1 MPALSLRRH
10 NLLVHS
16 VRASGLFSLPYAS
29 LCLESRS
36 CTESWIV
43 MMTQLVDIEDAKPRL
58 ACGERP
64 YGFQI
69 SGNITLLGPA
79 CGFGADYLSKLRTEG
94 CYAETLDE
102 AAQIAKKLGVSISGI
117 WFVKI

>member
-1 MPALSLRRH
+1 MPRSAWKAALAPR
-10 NLLVHS
+10 
-16 VRASGLFSLPYAS
+16 G
-29 LCLESRS
+29 
-36 CTESWIV
+36 WIA

-94 CYAETLDE
+94 RYAETLEE
-102 AAQIAKKLGVSISGI
+102 AIQIAEGLGVSVTGI
-117 WFVKI
+117 WFVEI

>member
-1 MPALSLRRH
+1 MIT
-10 NLLVHS
+10 N
-16 VRASGLFSLPYAS
+16 
-29 LCLESRS
+29 
-36 CTESWIV
+36 
-43 MMTQLVDIEDAKPRL
+43 LVDIEDAKPRL

-79 CGFGADYLSKLRTEG
+79 CGFGADYISKQRTEG
-94 CYAETLDE
+94 CYAEDLDE
-102 AAQIAKKLGVSISGI
+102 ATQIAERLGVSITGI